1 MIKNT
6 ENFNEIMIE
15 LVFAG
20 MWKKVCNE
28 EEPLIGNIPSKMIA
42 RQ

>member
-1 MIKNT
+1 MMKNT

-28 EEPLIGNIPSKMIA
+28 EPLIGKIPSKMIP